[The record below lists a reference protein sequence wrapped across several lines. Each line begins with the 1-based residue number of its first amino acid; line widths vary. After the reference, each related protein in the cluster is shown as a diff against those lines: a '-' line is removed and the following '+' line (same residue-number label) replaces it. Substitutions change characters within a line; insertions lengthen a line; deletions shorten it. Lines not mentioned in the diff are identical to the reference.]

1 MAAEMPIIIILEA
14 NNLGNLTH
22 TVAWLNPWFGEL
34 LGWLASSDDA
44 STLLC
49 IGATILKYSL

>member
-1 MAAEMPIIIILEA
+1 MAAEMPIIIIIDA

-34 LGWLASSDDA
+34 LGWLAWSDDT
-44 STLLC
+44 STLLMHC
-49 IGATILKYSL
+49 CDYLEV